1 MTQWR
6 DLSMPPPLLTHL
18 DGRIPIQAHDH
29 VAVLYRNRSAAF
41 DMAAFL
47 REGLERGDL
56 CHYLAPVAFHAEMLG
71 RLRALKL
78 DPDPYLQSKMLRL
91 RRGFP
96 DIGALRE
103 QTRQTFEDAERAGAS
118 AVRWLEEG
126 SWPDAVGFPMSQF
139 FEFHAILNYQVK
151 HYPSAAL
158 CQYPL
163 EQLEPHHLFS
173 AIATHRH
180 LLVDGT
186 LIRDNPFYIPAE
198 RFIPLSPEERQ
209 SDLMRV
215 FRDCGFEV
223 DKLLAAL
230 AGYGKLRPES
240 HQER

>member
-1 MTQWR
+1 MR
-6 DLSMPPPLLTHL
+6 PPLFTHL

-29 VAVLYRNRSAAF
+29 VAVLYRDRSEAF
-41 DMAAFL
+41 DTAPFL

-56 CHYLAPVAFHAEMLG
+56 CHYLAPAAFHAEMLG
-71 RLRALKL
+71 RLRTLNL
-78 DPDPYLQSKMLRL
+78 DPEPYRQSKMLRL
-91 RRGFP
+91 RRGLR

-103 QTRQTFEDAERAGAS
+103 QTRQTFEDAERAGAC
-118 AVRWLEEG
+118 AVRWLEDG
-126 SWPDAVGFPMSQF
+126 SWPEAVGFPMSQF

-158 CQYPL
+158 CQYSL

-198 RFIPLSPEERQ
+198 KFIPLSPEERQ

-230 AGYGKLRPES
+230 AGYGKLRPGI
-240 HQER
+240 HQEQ